1 MSEVKSGFRRLLE
14 LTDKSAREELNSYY
28 IISES
33 RMDNYLNCLENGAK
47 QIAELR
53 AQLAE
58 AQKEIE
64 RLKKHACEYSAVDNA
79 IINPCGFVMKLLEKF
94 EQAGAENASLRE
106 RLKKVEEVYKMRDPS
121 VSQMWQAIKNASA
134 ETDEK

>member
-1 MSEVKSGFRRLLE
+1 MKEEKMSDQCGKCE
-14 LTDKSAREELNSYY
+14 LRNNVDGCLREDCWQH
-28 IISES
+28 
-33 RMDNYLNCLENGAK
+33 DNWLVFALDEQRNF
-47 QIAELR
+47 LR